1 MVLPFRRKNTYMELN
16 INSPAYF
23 SSHYGVDDEVYRF
36 CRAVYSY
43 FRDKEYS
50 DTLHT
55 IGIMPIVAP
64 QELYDQGKWKERV
77 QMWNNNTCASIM
89 ILMDFDSYYHAD
101 SSEKILLIRDM
112 IFKAIKKV
120 KSRGH
125 FDAQK
130 FMEDFLQA
138 DFSDW
143 C

>member
-43 FRDKEYS
+43 FKDREYS

-55 IGIMPIVAP
+55 IGIMPVVAP

-77 QMWNNNTCASIM
+77 QMWNYNTCTSIM
-89 ILMDFDSYYHAD
+89 IHMDFDSYYHAD
-101 SSEKILLIRDM
+101 SSEKILLIKDM

-125 FDAQK
+125 FDVQK
-130 FMEDFLQA
+130 FM
-138 DFSDW
+138 
-143 C
+143 

>member
-1 MVLPFRRKNTYMELN
+1 MALPSRRKNTYMELN

-43 FRDKEYS
+43 FKDREYS

-55 IGIMPIVAP
+55 IGIMPVVAP

-77 QMWNNNTCASIM
+77 QMLNYNAYASIM
-89 ILMDFDSYYHAD
+89 IRMDFDSYYHAD
-101 SSEKILLIRDM
+101 SSEKILLVRDM

-125 FDAQK
+125 FDVQK